1 MEDLVKKGRS
11 VGILVILISQKT
23 TGDAIPTFIRD
34 VCPIGL
40 SFAQK
45 TVEAAV
51 AALGDDIRNWPDA
64 SPVTLQDPAYV
75 GVAVMAMQG
84 RPGYTRIRTPIR
96 LRRRRGPRRRSHLA
110 PDCRSEPVPGRP
122 SRLDRPDH
130 GTPAVAR
137 QVAPKAHTGKDVE
150 DMTEE
155 RFTRRTVT
163 VVMAVIAAL
172 AFVFS
177 FGNVWAL
184 ALRLGVPRPIAPLI
198 APMVDL
204 SVVGLLVALRFLALR
219 GVPKAELKA
228 GTRLLHLCGLLTLAL
243 NTAEPLLTG
252 RYGRACLDTVAPL
265 LLLGWGHVGPAFLA
279 QFHTHTQ
286 HLEATAATLATE
298 PVPNVAPSPEAAP
311 PTPAP
316 QIAASLIE
324 ELEPAPAATPPV
336 AVTTTGGP
344 ASGPAL
350 PAALL
355 DAARRIADTHRA
367 EHGTPIT
374 AAHLGTRM
382 GIALPVATAALAQL

>member
-1 MEDLVKKGRS
+1 
-11 VGILVILISQKT
+11 
-23 TGDAIPTFIRD
+23 
-34 VCPIGL
+34 
-40 SFAQK
+40 
-45 TVEAAV
+45 
-51 AALGDDIRNWPDA
+51 
-64 SPVTLQDPAYV
+64 
-75 GVAVMAMQG
+75 MA
-84 RPGYTRIRTPIR
+84 
-96 LRRRRGPRRRSHLA
+96 
-110 PDCRSEPVPGRP
+110 
-122 SRLDRPDH
+122 
-130 GTPAVAR
+130 
-137 QVAPKAHTGKDVE
+137 
-150 DMTEE
+150 EE

-184 ALRLGVPRPIAPLI
+184 ALRLGVPHPIAPLI

-219 GVPKAELKA
+219 GVSKAELKA

-279 QFHTHTQ
+279 QFHTLTHPTP
-286 HLEATAATLATE
+286 HLEAATPISA
-298 PVPNVAPSPEAAP
+298 PVPDEAPPPEP

-316 QIAASLIE
+316 
-324 ELEPAPAATPPV
+324 APAAALPV
-336 AVTTTGGP
+336 AVAKTP
-344 ASGPAL
+344 RPVSAPAL
-350 PAALL
+350 PVALI
-355 DAARRIADTHRA
+355 DSARRIADTHHA

-382 GIALPVATAALAQL
+382 GVALPVATAALAQL

>member
-1 MEDLVKKGRS
+1 
-11 VGILVILISQKT
+11 
-23 TGDAIPTFIRD
+23 
-34 VCPIGL
+34 
-40 SFAQK
+40 
-45 TVEAAV
+45 
-51 AALGDDIRNWPDA
+51 
-64 SPVTLQDPAYV
+64 
-75 GVAVMAMQG
+75 MA
-84 RPGYTRIRTPIR
+84 
-96 LRRRRGPRRRSHLA
+96 
-110 PDCRSEPVPGRP
+110 
-122 SRLDRPDH
+122 
-130 GTPAVAR
+130 
-137 QVAPKAHTGKDVE
+137 
-150 DMTEE
+150 EE

-184 ALRLGVPRPIAPLI
+184 ALRLGVPYPIAPLI

-243 NTAEPLLTG
+243 NTAEPLLAG

-279 QFHTHTQ
+279 QFHTHTHATP
-286 HLEATAATLATE
+286 HLEATAATPAAD
-298 PVPNVAPSPEAAP
+298 PVPDVAPSPESAP
-311 PTPAP
+311 PMPAP
-316 QIAASLIE
+316 QFVASLIE
-324 ELEPAPAATPPV
+324 ELEPAPGAAPPV
-336 AVTTTGGP
+336 AVTTTGRP
-344 ASGPAL
+344 ASGLAL

-382 GIALPVATAALAQL
+382 GVALPVATAALAQL

>member
-1 MEDLVKKGRS
+1 
-11 VGILVILISQKT
+11 
-23 TGDAIPTFIRD
+23 
-34 VCPIGL
+34 
-40 SFAQK
+40 
-45 TVEAAV
+45 
-51 AALGDDIRNWPDA
+51 
-64 SPVTLQDPAYV
+64 
-75 GVAVMAMQG
+75 MA
-84 RPGYTRIRTPIR
+84 
-96 LRRRRGPRRRSHLA
+96 
-110 PDCRSEPVPGRP
+110 
-122 SRLDRPDH
+122 
-130 GTPAVAR
+130 
-137 QVAPKAHTGKDVE
+137 
-150 DMTEE
+150 EE

-184 ALRLGVPRPIAPLI
+184 ALRLGVPHPIAPLI

-219 GVPKAELKA
+219 GVPKEELKA

-243 NTAEPLLTG
+243 NTAEPLLAG

-265 LLLGWGHVGPAFLA
+265 LLLGWGHVGPAFLT
-279 QFHTHTQ
+279 QFHTLTRPAPP
-286 HLEATAATLATE
+286 LEATAATLVTE
-298 PVPNVAPSPEAAP
+298 PVPGVAPSPASTL

-316 QIAASLIE
+316 DTVATPIE
-324 ELEPAPAATPPV
+324 ELEPAPAPAAAPPV
-336 AVTTTGGP
+336 IVTMTGRP

-367 EHGTPIT
+367 EHGTPIS

-382 GIALPVATAALAQL
+382 GVALPVATAALAQL